1 MDYENTVMRFMLK
14 QFGIWNINL
23 IMACKKKAVL
33 HVVSTAFDMVYQ
45 FT

>member
-1 MDYENTVMRFMLK
+1 MDYENTFMRFILN
-14 QFGIWNINL
+14 QYGVWNINL